1 MEVLQ
6 DSYKDTKIGRIPKDW
21 DLVILN
27 DLLHLLTD
35 FEANGSFASVK
46 ENVQVSEGKD
56 YAWYVRATDLENKS
70 SLDEVK
76 YVNESSY
83 AFLKKT
89 KLDGDEVLITKRGE
103 IGKVYHFIKPI
114 ETPCTLAP
122 NLYLLKINN
131 KVYSKYLYYYFK
143 NNDGNKLLK
152 RINGSTTIGALYKND
167 VKKIKVKLPPLPEQ
181 QKIAE
186 ILSTVDKQISVIE
199 RIIEKSKEL
208 KKGLMQKLFSEGIGH
223 TEFKDTK
230 IGRIP
235 MEWELSR
242 IGSVA
247 DCSGGTTP
255 STTIEEYWNGNILWA
270 TPTDITSNNSV
281 RLIET
286 SRKITE
292 EGRKSKNLKYV
303 SKDGLLMTSRASIG
317 FVKISNGDVTTNQ
330 GFINIEC
337 KNRIHYK
344 YLYFWIIQNRGLL
357 MRFSQGS
364 TFLELYRT
372 AFKKLPIPLPPLPE
386 QQKIVSILTE
396 ADKKI
401 EKEEQYKSE
410 LEQLKRGLMQ
420 QLLTGQKRVRI

>member
-6 DSYKDTKIGRIPKDW
+6 DSYKNTKIGKIPKSW
-21 DLVILN
+21 EIVRL
-27 DLLHLLTD
+27 
-35 FEANGSFASVK
+35 K
-46 ENVQVSEGKD
+46 ELCIRTNQGVNTTTEK
-56 YAWYVRATDLENKS
+56 
-70 SLDEVK
+70 VK
-76 YVNESSY
+76 YVEGGTIPVIRSTNIFPNRITWENVKLIDINTFNRVSENVKPKKGDILYSNIGTIGN
-83 AFLKKT
+83 AALVDSDSDFIIAWNVFRMQLNNGVDNKFLMYFLNYRKNQ
-89 KLDGDEVLITKRGE
+89 IKRL
-103 IGKVYHFIKPI
+103 
-114 ETPCTLAP
+114 ETQSTLAFISGKEM
-122 NLYLLKINN
+122 LKLFIA
-131 KVYSKYLYYYFK
+131 SPS
-143 NNDGNKLLK
+143 
-152 RINGSTTIGALYKND
+152 I
-167 VKKIKVKLPPLPEQ
+167 PEQ

-186 ILSTVDKQISVIE
+186 IISTVDKQISDTE

-364 TFLELYRT
+364 TFLELHRT

-386 QQKIVSILTE
+386 QQKIAEILSE

-401 EKEEQYKSE
+401 EKEEQYKSD
-410 LEQLKRGLMQ
+410 LEQLKKGLMQ
-420 QLLTGQKRVRI
+420 QLLTGQKRVKV